1 MRRKGRPESEERRI
15 NSENIAGGFPHYILH
30 RHRCNLPLISVPR
43 WLTKAIFCSQLRV
56 GDRGGGQGRFGRSGW
71 RVEDGERKR
80 RCCGGGGVH
89 RSMWMPGQACISDS
103 HILAETCV
111 SAAERMKCRC
121 CWLQLR
127 VRHVQHAQSAQTHHS
142 TGPTMLLL
150 CKQMYGILLF
160 FFFFCSS
167 RKKQKTGGTLKMDN
181 LEYSTIPSGRHLSR
195 HSKGPLYWLLW
206 ASKMTFTA
214 TAVNKLD
221 KGWYFAK
228 AAARKRHRTELNA
241 FKSGSTWR
249 TRIMWAKTHG
259 VEKACTVTGA

>member
-80 RCCGGGGVH
+80 RCCGGVSTAVCGCQARPASPIHTFLLRRAFLLQSGWNADAAGCSCESGTS
-89 RSMWMPGQACISDS
+89 SMPSLPRHTTALGQPCCYCAN
-103 HILAETCV
+103 
-111 SAAERMKCRC
+111 RC
-121 CWLQLR
+121 MEFFFFFL
-127 VRHVQHAQSAQTHHS
+127 
-142 TGPTMLLL
+142 
-150 CKQMYGILLF
+150 
-160 FFFFCSS
+160 FFFFCS
-167 RKKQKTGGTLKMDN
+167 RKKKTGGTLKMDN